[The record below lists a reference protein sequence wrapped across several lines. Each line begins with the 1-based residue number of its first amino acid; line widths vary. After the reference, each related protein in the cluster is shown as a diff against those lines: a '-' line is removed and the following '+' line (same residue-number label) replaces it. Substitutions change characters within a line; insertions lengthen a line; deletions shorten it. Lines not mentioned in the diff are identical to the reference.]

1 MNHVFGYARVS
12 TLDQNLDT
20 QLDVLQKAGCDRI
33 FQDKITGVSVQRP
46 ALDELL
52 SVLRPGDTVLVARFF
67 RLGRSRDHVIHL
79 VHSFHQQGIHFK
91 ALDLGIDTT
100 TPAGKFMLAIF
111 AALAEY
117 DRESILEKTKA
128 GQQLA
133 AAQGKHIGR
142 PKGVDAENLAKVKT
156 ALEKGLSVAETV
168 ALTGISRSSVKRYRK
183 HLQAFVAEK

>member
-1 MNHVFGYARVS
+1 MNKVFGYARVS
-12 TLDQNLDT
+12 TVDQNLDT
-20 QLDVLQKAGCDRI
+20 QLDILTKAGCDRI
-33 FQDKITGVSVQRP
+33 FQDKISGLSVQHP
-46 ALDELL
+46 ALDEML
-52 SVLRPGDTVLVARFF
+52 SQLREGDTVLVARFF

-79 VHSFHQQGIHFK
+79 VHSFHERGIHFK

-117 DRESILEKTKA
+117 DRESILEKTRA

-142 PKGVDAENLAKVKT
+142 PAGLDAAKLAKVKK
-156 ALEKGLSVAETV
+156 ALDKGLSVTETV
-168 ALTGISRSSVKRYRK
+168 ALTGISLSSVKRYRK
-183 HLQAFVAEK
+183 HL

>member
-1 MNHVFGYARVS
+1 MNKTFGYARVS

-20 QLDVLQKAGCDRI
+20 QLDILTKAGCDRI
-33 FQDKITGVSVQRP
+33 FQDKITGMSLQRP

-52 SVLRPGDTVLVARFF
+52 GLLREGDTVLVARFF

-79 VHSFHQQGIHFK
+79 VHSFHQRGVHFK

-100 TPAGKFMLAIF
+100 TPAGKFMLSVF
-111 AALAEY
+111 ASLAEY
-117 DRESILEKTKA
+117 DRESLLEKTKA

-142 PKGVDAENLAKVKT
+142 PKGLNAENLGKVRK
-156 ALEKGLSVAETV
+156 ALEKGLSVAET
-168 ALTGISRSSVKRYRK
+168 AELTGISLSSVKRYRK
-183 HLQAFVAEK
+183 HLLAVVQ